1 MWAYG
6 GKDTLQSRTAPLWCW
21 MAFWMCALVL
31 LGEKQWSLSMYTY
44 FSEYDSDVPAEDS
57 FLSVVDLFQVCS
69 LRVI

>member
-1 MWAYG
+1 MVAKILCSPGLLLCGVGW
-6 GKDTLQSRTAPLWCW
+6 LS
-21 MAFWMCALVL
+21 WMCALVL

-69 LRVI
+69 LRAI